1 MHLPHGPDAQSRFV
15 TSEGLT
21 LTSNATTCEGVTQL
35 NVVNSKG
42 KTVSTTTLD
51 SGESSGAIQVPT
63 TGTATCRGQHGQRD
77 GRRDAQCDALRKHV
91 DLTRL

>member
-21 LTSNATTCEGVTQL
+21 LTSNATTSEGVIQL

-51 SGESSGAIQVPT
+51 SGESSGAIQFPT
-63 TGTATCRGQHGQRD
+63 TGPLLVAVNTVNGTVVETRNATHSGNT
-77 GRRDAQCDALRKHV
+77 LI
-91 DLTRL
+91 